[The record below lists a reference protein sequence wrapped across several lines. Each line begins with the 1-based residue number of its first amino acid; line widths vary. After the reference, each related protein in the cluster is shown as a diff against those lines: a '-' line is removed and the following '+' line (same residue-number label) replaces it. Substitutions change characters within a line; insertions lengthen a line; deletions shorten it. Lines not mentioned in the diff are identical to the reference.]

1 MWSSIKSFCKLL
13 DIDDEKLFSKHKSTQ
28 SINSE
33 NHKPINEQKENPS
46 TEVKPALNMQNVN
59 PKVAENSPMEVN
71 CTSVKTVSQKRASQ
85 ATENPVDDVNKE
97 AGLSTAKCPRLE
109 ATYCQLHRKSDILNL
124 NYTLDYTLEAIRLTF
139 NFFKACE
146 WAVFD
151 VVHFISD
158 LNDNYFAS
166 YVETFKLQVILINTL
181 S

>member
-124 NYTLDYTLEAIRLTF
+124 NTVLPVYSELFGSR
-139 NFFKACE
+139 
-146 WAVFD
+146 
-151 VVHFISD
+151 
-158 LNDNYFAS
+158 
-166 YVETFKLQVILINTL
+166 
-181 S
+181 